1 MNIIKCDIEGLLI
14 LEPVLF
20 GDERGFFMETYS
32 KAKYTEFGIDAE
44 FVQDNHSRS
53 TRDVIRGLHYQLNP
67 GQEKLVRVLSGE
79 VFDVAV
85 DIRRESPTFG
95 RWEGCLLSGEN
106 KRQFYVPRGF
116 AHGFCVLSDIAEFAY
131 KCGDYYSPKDERGIA
146 WNDPEIAIDW
156 PVKIPILSERD
167 KNLPQL
173 SEAEHDF

>member
-67 GQEKLVRVLSGE
+67 GQEKLVRVLYGE

-146 WNDPEIAIDW
+146 WDDPEIAIDW
-156 PVKIPILSERD
+156 PVKTPILSERD